1 MSVTFLDKEFESQM
15 KNRILPLMRIN
26 LEEGYFK
33 ADDGAKIH
41 YGYINNPNAKEA
53 VVISHG
59 FCEFIP
65 KYYELIYM
73 MYEAGYS
80 VYMNEHRGHGYSD
93 GKTSDCGM
101 VTINDFNTYVDD
113 LHKFVEEVVRIK
125 EKGNSLY
132 LYAHSMG
139 GGIAAMYI
147 EKYPADFCKAV
158 LSSPMIEMQ
167 YGGFSMSA
175 VKIIMKI
182 SKILKWGLKYMPGQ
196 RTYDGIYD
204 FEGSC
209 AMSEPRYK
217 YIYGCREADE
227 HYRSYGATYNWGNA
241 SINATKYIKNN
252 INRISIPVLLCQA
265 GEDTLV
271 SNEAQDY
278 FVENTQNTQK
288 IFYPEAKHELYNAS
302 QEIRDRYY
310 QDILGFLG

>member
-1 MSVTFLDKEFESQM
+1 
-15 KNRILPLMRIN
+15 
-26 LEEGYFK
+26 
-33 ADDGAKIH
+33 
-41 YGYINNPNAKEA
+41 
-53 VVISHG
+53 
-59 FCEFIP
+59 
-65 KYYELIYM
+65 
-73 MYEAGYS
+73 
-80 VYMNEHRGHGYSD
+80 
-93 GKTSDCGM
+93 
-101 VTINDFNTYVDD
+101 
-113 LHKFVEEVVRIK
+113 
-125 EKGNSLY
+125 
-132 LYAHSMG
+132 
-139 GGIAAMYI
+139 
-147 EKYPADFCKAV
+147 
-158 LSSPMIEMQ
+158 
-167 YGGFSMSA
+167 
-175 VKIIMKI
+175 
-182 SKILKWGLKYMPGQ
+182 MPGQ

-252 INRISIPVLLCQA
+252 INRISISVLLCQA
-265 GEDTLV
+265 GADTLV